1 MDEGFSFTG
10 IEGQNLRDWLELL
23 SCGSVYCEGF
33 SKPKKRSHD

>member
-1 MDEGFSFTG
+1 MDGDSYSLEQ
-10 IEGQNLRDWLELL
+10 GQNLRDWLELL